1 MTATKQQIK
10 GLIDFLKTK
19 LMELEEKDSYLRTPE
34 EEQIVETLYEEI
46 EAMEVHLQCDYTYIE
61 IKSTKI
67 YIVNN

>member
-1 MTATKQQIK
+1 MTATKQQIEQ
-10 GLIDFLKTK
+10 LIEFLKVK

-34 EEQIVETLYEEI
+34 EEQIIKTLYEEI
-46 EAMEVHLQCDYTYIE
+46 ETMEVHLQCSCTYIE